1 MIEILNEN
9 DFAWVNV
16 IHHEAF
22 GKLLT
27 ENDFKAP
34 YNIIGIRN
42 LAYMIYT
49 EVLNEAE
56 IIFIAVDKDYKRKG
70 LATKLVNSLE
80 GQVFL
85 DVNENNDGAI
95 NFYKACGFR
104 EYARRKNYY
113 PDGDA
118 ILMKREERC

>member
-1 MIEILNEN
+1 MIETLNIN
-9 DFAWVNV
+9 DFAWVNA
-16 IHHEAF
+16 IHQEAF
-22 GKLLT
+22 GKSLT

-34 YNIIGIRN
+34 YKIIGIRN
-42 LAYMIYT
+42 FAYMIYT

-70 LATKLVNSLE
+70 LATELVNSLE

-85 DVNENNDGAI
+85 DVNENNHGAI

>member
-1 MIEILNEN
+1 MIEVLNIN
-9 DFAWVNV
+9 DFAWVNA
-16 IHHEAF
+16 IHYEAF
-22 GKLLT
+22 GKKLT

-42 LAYMIYT
+42 FAYMIYT
-49 EVLNEAE
+49 QVLNEAE
-56 IIFIAVDKDYKRKG
+56 IIFIAVDKDHQRQG
-70 LATKLVNSLE
+70 LATEIINAID
-80 GQVFL
+80 GTIYL
-85 DVNENNDGAI
+85 DVNENNLGAI

>member
-1 MIEILNEN
+1 MIETLNIN
-9 DFAWVNV
+9 DFAWVNA
-16 IHHEAF
+16 IHQEAF
-22 GKLLT
+22 GKSLT

-34 YNIIGIRN
+34 YKIIGVRN
-42 LAYMIYT
+42 FAYMIYT

-56 IIFIAVDKDYKRKG
+56 IIFIAVDTDHKRKG
-70 LATKLVNSLE
+70 IATELVQSLD
-80 GQVFL
+80 GAIYL
-85 DVNENNDGAI
+85 DVNENNLGAI
-95 NFYKACGFR
+95 NFYKSCGFT

>member
-1 MIEILNEN
+1 MIETLNIN
-9 DFAWVNV
+9 DFAWVNA
-16 IHHEAF
+16 IHQETF

-34 YNIIGIRN
+34 YKIIGIRN
-42 LAYMIYT
+42 FAYMIYT

-85 DVNENNDGAI
+85 DVNENNLGAI

>member
-1 MIEILNEN
+1 MIETLNIN
-9 DFAWVNV
+9 DFAWVNA
-16 IHHEAF
+16 IHQEAF
-22 GKLLT
+22 GKKLT
-27 ENDFKAP
+27 ENDFKDP
-34 YNIIGIRN
+34 YKIIGIRN
-42 LAYMIYT
+42 FAYMIYT

-56 IIFIAVDKDYKRKG
+56 IIFIAVDAAHKRQG
-70 LATKLVNSLE
+70 LATKLVESLDCAIY
-80 GQVFL
+80 L
-85 DVNENNDGAI
+85 DVNENNLGAI

>member
-9 DFAWVNV
+9 DFAWVNA

-22 GKLLT
+22 GKNLSSK
-27 ENDFKAP
+27 DFKAP
-34 YNIIGIRN
+34 YKIIGIRN

-49 EVLNEAE
+49 EVLNEVE
-56 IIFIAVDKDYKRKG
+56 IIFIAVDAAHKRQG
-70 LATKLVNSLE
+70 LATE
-80 GQVFL
+80 IIDAIDGTIYL
-85 DVNENNDGAI
+85 DVNENNFGAI
-95 NFYKACGFR
+95 NFYKACEFT